1 MMLKQGSNDLIYSGV
16 WLIIGLLTNEYT
28 DLLGEFRGLLL
39 VQLTVPIQEKLITL
53 FVMVE
58 RARDFTASCIA
69 LGTIFKEFSVD
80 RLARWLNIST
90 LLQHIQRSNTQFS
103 SPL

>member
-1 MMLKQGSNDLIYSGV
+1 MMLKQGSNDLICSGV

-28 DLLGEFRGLLL
+28 DLLCEFRRLLF
-39 VQLTVPIQEKLITL
+39 VQMTVLKQGKLTTL

-90 LLQHIQRSNTQFS
+90 
-103 SPL
+103 